1 MSLKRFFSKIFFAPR
16 RINRVTLRKKLVRKE
31 KKKKFVGIWYHLG
44 QYLFKRFG
52 RAVKKGKNFSAV
64 DDSVSALEGAF
75 LSKSLAKKGE
85 LQSKELDKDKLGQDL
100 SAGFI
105 NDSMEYIGGLLSKYE
120 QFIRQDLF
128 IFIREANALLHS
140 WKDLVINLD
149 QKDLSV
155 NLEGVK
161 ELYSGSE
168 ELLHALVA
176 NCQQYNSIIQDVKR
190 SPDAGE
196 KVIQVQRQ
204 LQRIR
209 ANLEK
214 GQKMVNL
221 DSNKDYKYINNYLK
235 KSQGSGLSL

>member
-1 MSLKRFFSKIFFAPR
+1 MSLKRFFSKIFFAPK
-16 RINRVTLRKKLVRKE
+16 RVTKVTLKRKLVRKE

-85 LQSKELDKDKLGQDL
+85 LESKELDKDKLEQDIG
-100 SAGFI
+100 AGFI
-105 NDSMEYIGGLLSKYE
+105 NDSMEHIGGLLRRYE

-140 WKDLVINLD
+140 WKELMVNLD
-149 QKDLSV
+149 QKDLSM

-161 ELYSGSE
+161 ELYSGSG
-168 ELLHALVA
+168 ELFNSLVA
-176 NCQQYNSIIQDVKR
+176 NCQEYNSIIQDIKR

-209 ANLEK
+209 MSLEK

-221 DSNKDYKYINNYLK
+221 DNNKDYKHINNYLQ
-235 KSQGSGLSL
+235 KSQRAGLSL